1 MSGNKKRSEDK
12 LATITLIGKYKARKY
27 GPRGVQVIIPAVYL
41 RKAGIKPKDLLE
53 FYQDEMNPK
62 RLIMEPAGD

>member
-1 MSGNKKRSEDK
+1 M
-12 LATITLIGKYKARKY
+12 ATLKLIGKYKARKY
-27 GPRGVQVIIPAVYL
+27 GPRGVQVILPAEYL

-62 RLIMEPAGD
+62 RLIMEPSED